1 MKTGTVTF
9 YNGERGFG
17 YIKPDGDII
26 EIFVHATALHKGG
39 MNMLREG
46 QRVSFGT
53 QTDESSGKV
62 RVESI
67 TLLQG

>member
-17 YIKPDGDII
+17 YIKPDGEKI
-26 EIFVHATALHKGG
+26 EVFVHATALHRAG

-46 QRVSFGT
+46 QKVSFDT
-53 QTDESSGKV
+53 QTDERSGKTTV
-62 RVESI
+62 DSI
-67 TLLQG
+67 KLK